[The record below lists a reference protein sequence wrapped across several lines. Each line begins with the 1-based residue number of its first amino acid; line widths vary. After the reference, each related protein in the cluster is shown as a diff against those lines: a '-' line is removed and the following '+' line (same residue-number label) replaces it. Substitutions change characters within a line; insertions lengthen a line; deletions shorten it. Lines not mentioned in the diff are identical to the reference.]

1 VTLTAII
8 YTCSIAHAA
17 ANFQQ
22 YDEYGAPLNYPFI
35 MTGTPPTDKVSE
47 FNDPFSMIDIPLSGI
62 DIIR

>member
-8 YTCSIAHAA
+8 YACSVGHAA

-35 MTGTPPTDKVSE
+35 MTGTPPTDKASS
-47 FNDPFSMIDIPLSGI
+47 FYYHLL
-62 DIIR
+62 